1 MPADIDDL
9 RAPERDLSA
18 IEALEP
24 AFYRC
29 NLLSV
34 SACVIISVSVT
45 HISD

>member
-24 AFYRC
+24 AFYR
-29 NLLSV
+29 
-34 SACVIISVSVT
+34 IVT
-45 HISD
+45 CYMQAFVLE